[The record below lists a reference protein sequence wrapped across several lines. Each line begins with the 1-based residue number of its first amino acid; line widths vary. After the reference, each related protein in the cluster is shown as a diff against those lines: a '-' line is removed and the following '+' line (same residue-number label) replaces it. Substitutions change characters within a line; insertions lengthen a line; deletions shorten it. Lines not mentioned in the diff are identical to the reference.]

1 MERLIRCPVF
11 FRLFGDEEE
20 ELRESQNE
28 STEGK
33 IWDRDGKEGNRIR
46 ARNYRERQKALGI
59 EKKRPKPKMRQK
71 NLRTTRILSNKK
83 ARIS

>member
-1 MERLIRCPVF
+1 ME
-11 FRLFGDEEE
+11 
-20 ELRESQNE
+20 
-28 STEGK
+28 K
-33 IWDRDGKEGNRIR
+33 IKEGNRIR